1 VIRNGVDR
9 DALPFVSHEGPVT
22 DVGVVGNMTRE
33 VKRIDLFIRAAA
45 VVARRYPDIRW
56 HIIGDGHLRGGLE
69 MLAAGLGVRDK
80 LVFSGRVTDV
90 AGYLGRL
97 QVGVVCSDSEGLSNA
112 LIEYMF
118 RGVVSIATAVGGNPE
133 LIRDGETGVLVPP
146 GDADAL
152 AAALVRV
159 IESPGLRQ
167 RLARAARA
175 EIDQSCSW
183 QRCLTEHDGI
193 YRKASR

>member
-1 VIRNGVDR
+1 
-9 DALPFVSHEGPVT
+9 
-22 DVGVVGNMTRE
+22 
-33 VKRIDLFIRAAA
+33 
-45 VVARRYPDIRW
+45 
-56 HIIGDGHLRGGLE
+56 

-80 LVFSGRVTDV
+80 LVFAGRVGDV

-112 LIEYMF
+112 LIEYML
-118 RGVVSIATAVGGNPE
+118 RGVVSVATAVGGNPE
-133 LIRDGETGVLVPP
+133 LVTDGETGLLVPP

-167 RLARAARA
+167 RLAGAARTGI
-175 EIDQSCSW
+175 EQSCSW